1 MSSPVPPGGD
11 LSAETDA
18 ALDRWVADAE
28 AMAARY
34 QQLSVDVQRVLVS
47 ETTPDGLITVTVNS
61 GGVVTDIRITER
73 ATGMPG
79 PRIAQGVMWAMRRAQ
94 SRIAG
99 QVAEIM
105 QATVGEDT
113 GMMDAVMNRYAE
125 QFPAPPEPNRPAS
138 VEEVRIAGE
147 APVREP
153 APTPPPPQPV
163 AARSRGAAP
172 RPAAEDWDGGS
183 SDSFLEEVDR

>member
-1 MSSPVPPGGD
+1 MSSPGPGGD
-11 LSAETDA
+11 LGADTDA

-34 QQLSVDVQRVLVS
+34 QQLSVDVQRVTVS

-61 GGVVTDIRITER
+61 SGLVTDVRITER

-79 PRIAQGVMWAMRRAQ
+79 PRIAQGVLWAMRRAQ
-94 SRIAG
+94 SRIAA

-105 QATVGEDT
+105 QTTMGDDT
-113 GMMDAVMNRYAE
+113 AMMDAVMNRYAE
-125 QFPAPPEPNRPAS
+125 QFPAPPEPTRPPS

-147 APVREP
+147 SPVHPP
-153 APTPPPPQPV
+153 APTPSPQPV
-163 AARSRGAAP
+163 VAARGRSTAP
-172 RPAAEDWDGGS
+172 RPVAEDWDGGS
-183 SDSFLEEVDR
+183 GSFLEEVDR

>member
-1 MSSPVPPGGD
+1 MSSPGPGGD
-11 LSAETDA
+11 LGAYTDA

-34 QQLSVDVQRVLVS
+34 QQLSVDVQRVTVS

-61 GGVVTDIRITER
+61 SGLVTDVRITER

-79 PRIAQGVMWAMRRAQ
+79 PRIASGVMWAMRRAQ

-113 GMMDAVMNRYAE
+113 GMMDAVMNNYAE
-125 QFPAPPEPNRPAS
+125 QFPAPPEPTRPAA

-147 APVREP
+147 SPVHPP
-153 APTPPPPQPV
+153 APTPSPQPV
-163 AARSRGAAP
+163 VAARGRSTAP
-172 RPAAEDWDGGS
+172 RPVAEDWDGGS
-183 SDSFLEEVDR
+183 GSFLEEVDR